1 MRYPEGKHQIPLH
14 VPYTL
19 FAEIRSAATASHRS
33 VTAWML
39 NAAREK
45 LERENT
51 GGLSGPSTAV
61 TAPVVG
67 SSTVETGSSL
77 AASSSVVMKSS
88 TDEYFRLKHEFEA
101 ATTEEYR
108 DRLLAALVE
117 IKPEMEGK
125 LRMWRKNKPLAEF
138 V

>member
-45 LERENT
+45 LEREKT
-51 GGLSGPSTAV
+51 GGLSTVV

-67 SSTVETGSSL
+67 SSTEPTEPSLEAHSSM
-77 AASSSVVMKSS
+77 VMKSGAS
-88 TDEYFRLKHEFEA
+88 EYIRLKREFES
-101 ATTEEYR
+101 ATTEEDR

-117 IKPEMEGK
+117 IKPEMGGK

>member
-1 MRYPEGKHQIPLH
+1 MSYPEGKHQIPLH

-19 FAEIRSAATASHRS
+19 YAEIRSAATASHRS

-45 LERENT
+45 LERDKA
-51 GGLSGPSTAV
+51 GSVSSPSTA
-61 TAPVVG
+61 PVAG
-67 SSTVETGSSL
+67 ASTEPTGSSL
-77 AASSSVVMKSS
+77 AASSSMVVKACAN
-88 TDEYFRLKHEFEA
+88 EYIRLKHEFEA
-101 ATTEEYR
+101 ATTEEDR

>member
-1 MRYPEGKHQIPLH
+1 MSKHAVLLH
-14 VPYTL
+14 VPGDLYQMIHADSTGKPWPNNC
-19 FAEIRSAATASHRS
+19 S
-33 VTAWML
+33 VTSWL
-39 NAAREK
+39 LDAARKK
-45 LERENT
+45 LEMF
-51 GGLSGPSTAV
+51 S
-61 TAPVVG
+61 APVVG

-77 AASSSVVMKSS
+77 AASSSMVVKASA
-88 TDEYFRLKHEFEA
+88 DEYFRLKREFEA
-101 ATTEEYR
+101 ATTEEDR

>member
-1 MRYPEGKHQIPLH
+1 MSDPEGKHQIPLH

-45 LERENT
+45 LEREKT
-51 GGLSGPSTAV
+51 GGLSGPST
-61 TAPVVG
+61 VV
-67 SSTVETGSSL
+67 TGSTEPSL
-77 AASSSVVMKSS
+77 EAHSSMVVKARA
-88 TDEYFRLKHEFEA
+88 DEYFRLKREFEA
-101 ATTEEYR
+101 ATTEEDR

-125 LRMWRKNKPLAEF
+125 LRMWRKNKPLESF